1 MATAQTVTLLTLVLA
16 GCTAPSDD
24 SSDLGDQTGDPAAVA
39 CTGTETYLTLDETS
53 PLGFSGQ
60 DLLENVAATH
70 TVTLNWTDGTSSSL
84 ELDLEHDSTFQDNG
98 QVIYFENETDH
109 SSCYS
114 ELYVPVQLSLV
125 TSDGLLNEL
134 AIDYLLATEA
144 TEGVF
149 YFIDSADYMG
159 GSIDLSDW
167 TDKYDAATTQ
177 VIYEASFAPAGSTG
191 DVRVWTQDGE
201 TTDVASW

>member
-1 MATAQTVTLLTLVLA
+1 MATAQSVTLLTLVLA
-16 GCTAPSDD
+16 GCTTPSDD
-24 SSDLGDQTGDPAAVA
+24 NQTGDPAAVA

-70 TVTLNWTDGTSSSL
+70 TVTLNWTNGTSSSL

-125 TSDGLLNEL
+125 TSDGLLNE
-134 AIDYLLATEA
+134 
-144 TEGVF
+144 
-149 YFIDSADYMG
+149 
-159 GSIDLSDW
+159 
-167 TDKYDAATTQ
+167 
-177 VIYEASFAPAGSTG
+177 
-191 DVRVWTQDGE
+191 
-201 TTDVASW
+201 